1 MSAYVTPT
9 VTDYGSLADLTAAA
23 DFAGPEDGG
32 MKQPNNPAVPHHS

>member
-9 VTDYGSLADLTAAA
+9 VTDYGSLADLTAAV

-32 MKQPNNPAVPHHS
+32 MKLPNPAPVPHHS

>member
-9 VTDYGSLADLTAAA
+9 VTDYGNLADLTAAT

-32 MKQPNNPAVPHHS
+32 MKVHTPPVPHHS